1 MGALLHYLQS
11 NVFNMDDGT
20 QFYNCCTKV
29 YSTALSIAALHC
41 NTLDLQVS
49 VAPSQLTISLSLF
62 IIWDRGM
69 IMVSNV
75 RQLELIS
82 YLRIDACSYRCDD
95 IGCARSI
102 HCLQQIKGA

>member
-1 MGALLHYLQS
+1 
-11 NVFNMDDGT
+11 
-20 QFYNCCTKV
+20 
-29 YSTALSIAALHC
+29 
-41 NTLDLQVS
+41 
-49 VAPSQLTISLSLF
+49 
-62 IIWDRGM
+62 M

-102 HCLQQIKGA
+102 HCLQQINGAWNLLTAVEILQSMRIVIINFMQY